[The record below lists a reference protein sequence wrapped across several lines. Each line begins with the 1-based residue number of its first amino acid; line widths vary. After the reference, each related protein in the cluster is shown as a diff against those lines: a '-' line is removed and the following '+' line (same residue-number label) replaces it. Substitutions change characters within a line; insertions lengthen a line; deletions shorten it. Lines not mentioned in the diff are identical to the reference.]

1 MNALES
7 RKQLLI
13 AESELNRAHL
23 ISDFE
28 SLAGEVH
35 ALTNRAKTMGSLAS
49 AATLLISALSAFRR
63 NKPAPAAQKTPWLQA
78 VLKGAG
84 LIGLFWSRFRPQPH
98 KKAVTDRQAEP

>member
-23 ISDFE
+23 ISDWE
-28 SLAGEVH
+28 SLAVEVH
-35 ALTNRAKTMGSLAS
+35 ALTKRAKTMGSLAS

-63 NKPAPAAQKTPWLQA
+63 NQPAPAAPKTPWLQA

-84 LIGLFWSRFRPQPH
+84 LVGLFWSKFRPQHH
-98 KKAVTDRQAEP
+98 KKEISDLRAET

>member
-1 MNALES
+1 MNDLES

-23 ISDFE
+23 ISDWE
-28 SLAGEVH
+28 SLAGEMR

-63 NKPAPAAQKTPWLQA
+63 NKPAPAAPKTPWLQA

-84 LIGLFWSRFRPQPH
+84 LIGLFWSKFRPHHH
-98 KKAVTDRQAEP
+98 KKEITDRRAES

>member
-23 ISDFE
+23 ISDYE
-28 SLAGEVH
+28 SLAGEIH

-63 NKPAPAAQKTPWLQA
+63 NKPAPTPQKTPWLQA

-84 LIGLFWSRFRPQPH
+84 LIGLFWSKFRPHHH
-98 KKAVTDRQAEP
+98 KKETTDRRAES

>member
-1 MNALES
+1 MNDLES

-23 ISDFE
+23 ISDWE
-28 SLAGEVH
+28 SLAGEFH

-49 AATLLISALSAFRR
+49 AATLLISALSSFRR
-63 NKPAPAAQKTPWLQA
+63 NKPAPAVPKTPWLQA

-84 LIGLFWSRFRPQPH
+84 MIGLFWSKFRPQHH
-98 KKAVTDRQAEP
+98 KKEVTDRQAEP

>member
-1 MNALES
+1 MKGLES

-23 ISDFE
+23 IADWQTMGS
-28 SLAGEVH
+28 EVH

-63 NKPAPAAQKTPWLQA
+63 NKPAPAPQKTPWLQA

-84 LIGLFWSRFRPQPH
+84 LIGLFWSKFRPHHH
-98 KKAVTDRQAEP
+98 KKEITDRRAES

>member
-1 MNALES
+1 MKSLES

-23 ISDFE
+23 ISDWE
-28 SLAGEVH
+28 NLAGEVH

-49 AATLLISALSAFRR
+49 AATLLISALASFRR
-63 NKPAPAAQKTPWLQA
+63 HKLAPAAQKTPWLQA

-84 LIGLFWSRFRPQPH
+84 LIGLFWSKFRPHHH
-98 KKAVTDRQAEP
+98 KKETTDRRAES